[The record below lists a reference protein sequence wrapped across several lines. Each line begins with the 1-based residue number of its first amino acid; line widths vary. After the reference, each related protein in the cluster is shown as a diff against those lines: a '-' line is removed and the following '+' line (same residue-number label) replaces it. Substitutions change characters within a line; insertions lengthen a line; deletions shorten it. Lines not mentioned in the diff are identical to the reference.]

1 MRSTAR
7 HLLPGLLLIAASAG
21 VLLLSDLGSR
31 RRALESA
38 ALAKTAAAT
47 AANPKKVALLQY
59 ASNAVMDDTRKG
71 FLDGMASR
79 GWKDGDKLRVQTQIA
94 EGDLP
99 TANQI
104 ARQMVNGGNDLVASI
119 STVCLQALASA
130 DRDGRVPLVFCAVSD
145 PIAAGVGIRT
155 LDTTDKPAHLT
166 GYGTAQPVED
176 IFREALKANP
186 KLKTVGVVWNP
197 AEVNSEVCTKRAR
210 AICQE
215 LGLTLL
221 EAPVEGSKDVRE
233 AADSLVARGAEAFW
247 TGGDATLINAY
258 DILQQVADKAHI
270 PIFSNISG
278 HAQRGALFDLGANY
292 YQVGFAAGQLAGD
305 ILNGTSPATMPV
317 HNLVPRRLGLNE
329 KTRASLRDTWTFSAE
344 EIAHAGYIVDN
355 NGTVR
360 EIVPITVALET
371 IAPATVKPAA
381 PAPSVDN
388 RPVLPP
394 PGGKLPWRIQIVVYL
409 ETPPA
414 EEALAG
420 LQEGLQKSGLVEGR
434 DYIVRKRSAQGEM
447 PMLNQLFEAAAA
459 EGADLYITVS
469 TPTLQAAV
477 RKVKDKPVVFTM
489 ASDPVGAGAGTSFE
503 KHLPF
508 LTGISTLAPAP
519 DMAEIIKTYFP
530 KLRRLGT
537 LFCPAE
543 VNSVKTLEYWQEKAK
558 AAGLTIEPVAANSI
572 GELPDAARALAG
584 KNIDAIVQIPD
595 NLSASGFA
603 AIAQAARARG
613 LPLFTFQT
621 PMIDQGAMLSVS
633 MDYHQAGYDTAV
645 MAARVMRGDNPDN
658 IPISFPSKKN
668 FVINLRNARD
678 QGVDIPAAL
687 QQRADKVIK

>member
-1 MRSTAR
+1 MRSTVR
-7 HLLPGLLLIAASAG
+7 HLLPGLLLIAVSAG
-21 VLLLSDLGSR
+21 VLLVSDLGSR
-31 RRALESA
+31 RRALD
-38 ALAKTAAAT
+38 AAAQAKVAAAS

-59 ASNAVMDDTRKG
+59 ASNAVMDDTRQG
-71 FLDGMASR
+71 FLDGLASR

-99 TANQI
+99 AANQI
-104 ARQMVNGGNDLVASI
+104 SRQMVNGGNDLVACI

-176 IFREALKANP
+176 IFREALKSNP

-221 EAPVEGSKDVRE
+221 EAPIEGSKDVRE
-233 AADSLVARGAEAFW
+233 AADSLVARGVEAFW
-247 TGGDATLINAY
+247 TGGDATLITAY
-258 DILQQVADKAHI
+258 DILQQAADKAHI

-278 HAQRGALFDLGANY
+278 QAQRGALFDLGANY

-305 ILNGTSPATMPV
+305 ILNGTPPGTMPV
-317 HNLVPRRLGLNE
+317 RNYVPRRLGLNE
-329 KTRASLRDTWTFSAE
+329 KTRAALRDPWAFSAE
-344 EIAHAGYIVDN
+344 EIARAGYIVEKT
-355 NGTVR
+355 GTVR
-360 EIVPITVALET
+360 ELIPVTLAQETAAPVPA
-371 IAPATVKPAA
+371 KPAPMA
-381 PAPSVDN
+381 PTVDN
-388 RPVLPP
+388 RPTMPP
-394 PGGKLPWRIQIVVYL
+394 PGGKLPWRIQIIVYL

-414 EEALAG
+414 EEALEG
-420 LQEGLQKSGLVEGR
+420 LQDGFQKSGLVEGR
-434 DYIVRKRSAQGEM
+434 DYVLHKRSAQGEM
-447 PMLNQLFEAAAA
+447 PMLNQLFDAATAD
-459 EGADLYITVS
+459 GTDLYITVS

-489 ASDPVGAGAGTSFE
+489 ASDPVSAGAGISFE
-503 KHLPF
+503 KHLSTM
-508 LTGISTLAPAP
+508 TGISTLAPASE
-519 DMAEIIKTYFP
+519 MAEIIKTYFP
-530 KLRRLGT
+530 KLKRLGT

-543 VNSVKTLEYWQEKAK
+543 VNSVKTLEYWKEKAQ
-558 AAGLTIEPVAANSI
+558 AAGLTVEAVAANSI

-633 MDYHQAGYDTAV
+633 MDYHQAGYDTAM
-645 MAARVMRGDNPDN
+645 MAARVMRGDNPAD
-658 IPISFPSKKN
+658 IAFSYPSKKN

-678 QGVDIPAAL
+678 QGLDVPAVL